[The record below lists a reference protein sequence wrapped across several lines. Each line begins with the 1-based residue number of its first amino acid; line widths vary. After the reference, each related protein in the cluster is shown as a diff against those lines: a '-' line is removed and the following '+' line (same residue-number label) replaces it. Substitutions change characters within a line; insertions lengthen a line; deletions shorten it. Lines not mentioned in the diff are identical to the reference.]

1 LVARERE
8 REREGERGR
17 EREGENGD
25 GGRRTRGGTGSLKV
39 ELVVNRAVA
48 KQPILFPLLRA

>member
-1 LVARERE
+1 M
-8 REREGERGR
+8 
-17 EREGENGD
+17 GD
-25 GGRRTRGGTGSLKV
+25 GEKKVERRARGGRGSLKV

>member
-1 LVARERE
+1 MTGGGGQNELVVT
-8 REREGERGR
+8 ERGGR
-17 EREGENGD
+17 K
-25 GGRRTRGGTGSLKV
+25 GGSTRGGRGLLKV